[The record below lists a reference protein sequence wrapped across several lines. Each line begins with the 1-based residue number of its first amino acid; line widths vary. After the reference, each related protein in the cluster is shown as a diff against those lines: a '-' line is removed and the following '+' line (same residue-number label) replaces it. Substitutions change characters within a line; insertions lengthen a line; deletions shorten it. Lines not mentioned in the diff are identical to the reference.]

1 MKFPCHLSVR
11 DRYRPQ
17 QGPARPRA
25 AGPCG
30 PSPPPPQPPTPP
42 PSHHEDEGGLASLR
56 PPGAAQQQP
65 VPKNVDTADGSV
77 KALVHNQFNSP
88 MPLYSE
94 EKIAETLSAQTE
106 VLAGG
111 ALGVDFK
118 KNEKKYDGNMSEV
131 LKMVQ
136 DMDQNPQSHAE
147 PPEEAVDSAPLDPDN
162 SGLNSIKS
170 RSMRS
175 LMVKPDGHGA
185 PQTSVHAP
193 RIIPQQQ
200 TKVPPPVAP
209 KPAAPMSPQPAPMA
223 PQAAPANRGPPGMR
237 SEFGVGVGSGVAV
250 GWSHVV
256 APSQKSMPESES
268 YKLSRLRLRNVY

>member
-1 MKFPCHLSVR
+1 MRLGSKVNAGS
-11 DRYRPQ
+11 
-17 QGPARPRA
+17 PAEKAGLRA
-25 AGPCG
+25 GDAVISIGGQNAIEMRHKECQDAIIHSG
-30 PSPPPPQPPTPP
+30 NAISMEVQR
-42 PSHHEDEGGLASLR
+42 GGLASLR

-147 PPEEAVDSAPLDPDN
+147 PPEEAVDSAPLDPDY

-193 RIIPQQQ
+193 RIVPQQQ

-237 SEFGVGVGSGVAV
+237 SFAV
-250 GWSHVV
+250 KDVLV
-256 APSQKSMPESES
+256 E
-268 YKLSRLRLRNVY
+268 